1 MIRTTLGQ
9 LWINEQLPP
18 DMVDYD
24 RVLDKKGVKNLF
36 NELATKHPDKYKE
49 VAQKLLLLGEDAGTT
64 TGSYSFGLQAL
75 RQTAVAKKTLLKL
88 EKELDLIYRAN
99 APQKEKEK
107 RILELA
113 HKYRGP
119 LVEQVLEESVKEHNP
134 LALQALSGAKGSKI
148 NVNSL
153 RGADIL
159 YGDHRGRAIPI
170 PVLHSYSQGLRPHE
184 YVAGAFGARK
194 GVIDLANAT
203 RDAGY
208 LAKQLNQ
215 MTHRLVVEADEDDS
229 PYDETIPRGYPVET
243 DDADSEGALLS
254 HPIGGYK
261 RNTVITPRILKDLK
275 DKGHD
280 EILVRSPM
288 VGGPGSGGV
297 YSKDVGYRER
307 GRLAPRGDLV
317 GMAAGQS
324 ISEPVTQM
332 QISSKHCLAGD
343 TLVRMADFST
353 RRICDVIA
361 GEWIMGADVEGNTF
375 PVQVI
380 RVYANGE
387 KLCYRTTFR
396 QAFLRDATENRD
408 VISTLD
414 HKIAGIRRCSSQKDE
429 VYNHIPSM
437 YAIGQR
443 GAQFAAVAPAGLVCS
458 SGDGR
463 PEPLAALVG
472 ALLGD
477 GCYTKSVNGCY
488 FKCHD
493 PAFVSDLRASLPQE
507 HNVRIASLHHHDGTY
522 YRISQWYEAEA
533 ARDTV
538 TGKFT
543 GSYRNPVMQW
553 LDSRGML
560 HKYAHEKTLPPD
572 IDTWDTPSV
581 AALLGG
587 LFAADGSVF
596 PVDAQQK
603 WGLNFGSTS
612 KQLRDQVRRLLEL
625 RFGIYGSIAES
636 PYGDRVRPMFYLDI
650 NHAVSRKR
658 FLHKIPLYGCKRS
671 RICELEAK
679 YPAAD
684 THLHMKFIRKSQ
696 QPVGMLPTYDLEVD
710 HPSHLFVL
718 ANGIIVSNSGGV
730 VGAGHAG
737 GSGFAYI
744 NSLVQVPKIF
754 PGGASH
760 AQIDGRVNS
769 IQEAPQGGHYVT
781 VGSEKHYV
789 GHQFP
794 VTVKIGDHIEAGDTL
809 SEGLPNPGEV
819 VKHKG
824 IGEGR
829 RYLVKAFR
837 EALQSSGT
845 GAHRRNLELMARGL
859 INHVRLTD
867 EIGDWVPDDVV
878 PYHMV
883 ERNWQPR
890 EGHAVVNPK
899 QAVGQYLERPILH
912 YTVGTR
918 IQPSMLKQLERHG
931 VKQVYSHRDPP
942 PFQPEMIRSAV
953 NVAHDPDWMTRMLG
967 SYQQKHLLTGVHRGD
982 VSDESGTSFVPGL
995 ARGEHFGRTGKTKT
1009 WDPNEQPYTP

>member
-24 RVLDKKGVKNLF
+24 RVLDKKGVKKLF

-49 VAQKLLLLGEDAGTT
+49 VAQKLLRLGEDAGTT

-99 APQKEKEK
+99 VPQKEKEK

-215 MTHRLVVEADEDDS
+215 MTHRLVVEADEDDN
-229 PYDETIPRGYPVET
+229 PYDETTPRGYPVET

-361 GEWIMGADVEGNTF
+361 GEWVMGADVEGNTF

-387 KLCYRTTFR
+387 KLCYRTTFG
-396 QAFLRDATENRD
+396 RD
-408 VISTLD
+408 V
-414 HKIAGIRRCSSQKDE
+414 G
-429 VYNHIPSM
+429 
-437 YAIGQR
+437 
-443 GAQFAAVAPAGLVCS
+443 
-458 SGDGR
+458 
-463 PEPLAALVG
+463 
-472 ALLGD
+472 
-477 GCYTKSVNGCY
+477 
-488 FKCHD
+488 
-493 PAFVSDLRASLPQE
+493 
-507 HNVRIASLHHHDGTY
+507 
-522 YRISQWYEAEA
+522 
-533 ARDTV
+533 
-538 TGKFT
+538 
-543 GSYRNPVMQW
+543 
-553 LDSRGML
+553 
-560 HKYAHEKTLPPD
+560 
-572 IDTWDTPSV
+572 
-581 AALLGG
+581 
-587 LFAADGSVF
+587 
-596 PVDAQQK
+596 
-603 WGLNFGSTS
+603 
-612 KQLRDQVRRLLEL
+612 
-625 RFGIYGSIAES
+625 
-636 PYGDRVRPMFYLDI
+636 
-650 NHAVSRKR
+650 
-658 FLHKIPLYGCKRS
+658 
-671 RICELEAK
+671 ICELLSTKDHKVVLVGIDGLPQLTAIGSVCESR
-679 YPAAD
+679 AAATLVSRD
-684 THLHMKFIRKSQ
+684 SVSMTPFAAQ

-754 PGGASH
+754 PGGAAH
-760 AQIDGRVNS
+760 AQVDGRVNS

-867 EIGDWVPDDVV
+867 EVGDWVPDDVV

-931 VKQVYSHRDPP
+931 VKQVYAHRDPP